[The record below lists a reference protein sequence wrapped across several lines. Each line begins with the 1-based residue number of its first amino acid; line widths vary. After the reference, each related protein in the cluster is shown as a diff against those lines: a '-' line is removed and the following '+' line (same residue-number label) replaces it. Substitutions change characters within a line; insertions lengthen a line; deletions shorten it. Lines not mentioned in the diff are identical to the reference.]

1 MLYGRIIGW
10 GKAVPDKIL
19 TNADLEKMVDTTDE
33 WIVTRSGIRERRIAP
48 EGVNTSTLSV
58 LAAQAALA
66 QAGLIPADID
76 LILVASSSPDHLL
89 PAVSSEIQHQL
100 GANCGAFTLVAG
112 CTGFVYS
119 LVTAQQFI
127 ATGAYRT
134 ILVIG
139 AEVISRNI
147 DWTDRNTCV
156 LFGDGAGAVILQAS
170 EEPTGVMAF
179 ELGSDGSGAEHLM
192 MPLGIAHPA
201 THEAVDKK
209 YQYIRMNGRE
219 VFKFATRTLARSAA
233 ETIGRSGL
241 SIHDIDLMIPH
252 QANARIIE
260 LAARQMGMPMEKV
273 FVNIDKYGNT
283 SAASIPIALTE
294 AIEQGRVK
302 EGDKLVLVGF
312 GAGLTWA
319 SAVVQFGLSE
329 KHAAT
334 GWLAAPTRTVT
345 AAQNKLNVAARTASM
360 RASLMLTPT
369 LHARVTQAAARGKQ
383 QRSEEVEQVVNEKSG
398 DESLRSFSPYRPA
411 KNSLLTEYTQS
422 V

>member
-19 TNADLEKMVDTTDE
+19 TNSDLEKMVDTSDE

-58 LAAQAALA
+58 EAAKAALEK
-66 QAGLIPADID
+66 AGLIAADLD
-76 LILVASSSPDHLL
+76 LIIVATSSPDHLL
-89 PAVSSEIQHQL
+89 PAVSSEIQYQL

-112 CTGFVYS
+112 CTGFMYA

-156 LFGDGAGAVILQAS
+156 LFGDGAGAVVVQAS
-170 EEPTGVMAF
+170 EEQTGVLSF
-179 ELGSDGSGAEHLM
+179 ELGSDGEGAEHLM
-192 MPLGIAHPA
+192 MPLGIANPP
-201 THEAVDKK
+201 THEAIDKK
-209 YQYIRMNGRE
+209 YQFIHMNGRE

-233 ETIGRSGL
+233 ETVGRSGL

-260 LAARQMGMPMEKV
+260 LAARQMGLPMEKV
-273 FVNIDKYGNT
+273 FVNIDRYGNT

-294 AIEQGRVK
+294 AIEEGRVK
-302 EGDKLVLVGF
+302 EGDRLVLVGF

-329 KHAAT
+329 KPITA
-334 GWLAAPTRTVT
+334 GWLAAPTRTVR
-345 AAQNKLNVAARTASM
+345 AAQNKISVAARTAGM
-360 RASLMLTPT
+360 RASLALVPLYT
-369 LHARVTQAAARGKQ
+369 RVSRKQ
-383 QRSEEVEQVVNEKSG
+383 RPEEHDNGQQPK
-398 DESLRSFSPYRPA
+398 
-411 KNSLLTEYTQS
+411 
-422 V
+422 

>member
-1 MLYGRIIGW
+1 MFYGRIIGW

-19 TNADLEKMVDTTDE
+19 TNFDLEKMVDTSDE

-58 LAAQAALA
+58 EASKAALEK
-66 QAGLIPADID
+66 AGLIAADLD
-76 LILVASSSPDHLL
+76 LIIVASSSPDHLL
-89 PAVSSEIQHQL
+89 PAVSSEIQYQL

-112 CTGFVYS
+112 CTGFVYA

-127 ATGAYRT
+127 ATGAYRS

-156 LFGDGAGAVILQAS
+156 LFGDGAGAVVVQAC
-170 EEPTGVMAF
+170 EEQTGVLSF

-260 LAARQMGMPMEKV
+260 LAARQLGLPMEKV

-294 AIEQGRVK
+294 AIEEGRVK

-319 SAVVQFGLSE
+319 SAVVQFGLAE
-329 KHAAT
+329 KAVGR
-334 GWLAAPTRTVT
+334 GWLAAPTRTVK
-345 AAQNKLNVAARTASM
+345 AAQNKIGVAVRTANM
-360 RASLMLTPT
+360 RASLMLVPLYT
-369 LHARVTQAAARGKQ
+369 RVSRKQ
-383 QRSEEVEQVVNEKSG
+383 RHEE
-398 DESLRSFSPYRPA
+398 
-411 KNSLLTEYTQS
+411 KNGQQPK
-422 V
+422 

>member
-10 GKAVPDKIL
+10 GMAVPDRIL
-19 TNADLEKMVDTTDE
+19 TNFDLEKMVDTSDE
-33 WIVTRSGIRERRIAP
+33 WIVTRSGIHERRIAP

-58 LAAQAALA
+58 EASKAALEK
-66 QAGLIPADID
+66 AGLIAADLD
-76 LILVASSSPDHLL
+76 LIIVASSSPDHLL

-156 LFGDGAGAVILQAS
+156 LFGDGAGAVVVQAC
-170 EEPTGVMAF
+170 EEPTGVLSF

-192 MPLGIAHPA
+192 IPLGVAHPA

-209 YQYIRMNGRE
+209 YPFIRMNGRE

-260 LAARQMGMPMEKV
+260 LAARQLGLPMEKV
-273 FVNIDKYGNT
+273 YVNIDKYGNT

-294 AIEQGRVK
+294 AIEEGRVK

-319 SAVVQFGLSE
+319 SAVVQFGLAE
-329 KHAAT
+329 KPA
-334 GWLAAPTRTVT
+334 GSSWLAAPTRTVK
-345 AAQNKLNVAARTASM
+345 AAQNKLSVAARTASM
-360 RASLMLTPT
+360 RASLMLVPLYT
-369 LHARVTQAAARGKQ
+369 RVSRKQ
-383 QRSEEVEQVVNEKSG
+383 RHEE
-398 DESLRSFSPYRPA
+398 
-411 KNSLLTEYTQS
+411 KNGQQPK
-422 V
+422 

>member
-10 GKAVPDKIL
+10 GKAVPDQIL

-76 LILVASSSPDHLL
+76 LIIVASSSPDHLL

-100 GANCGAFTLVAG
+100 GANCGAFTLAAG
-112 CTGFVYS
+112 CTGFVYA

-170 EEPTGVMAF
+170 EAQTGVMAF

-192 MPLGIAHPA
+192 IPLGIAHPA
-201 THEAVDKK
+201 THDAVDKK
-209 YQYIRMNGRE
+209 YPFIRMNGRE

-260 LAARQMGMPMEKV
+260 LAARQMGLPMEKV

-319 SAVVQFGLSE
+319 SAVVQFGVSE
-329 KHAAT
+329 KPMAT
-334 GWLAAPTRTVT
+334 GWRAAPTRTVK

-360 RASLMLTPT
+360 RASLMLTPLYT
-369 LHARVTQAAARGKQ
+369 RVSRK
-383 QRSEEVEQVVNEKSG
+383 QRSEESNNGNGQPK
-398 DESLRSFSPYRPA
+398 
-411 KNSLLTEYTQS
+411 
-422 V
+422 

>member
-1 MLYGRIIGW
+1 MLYGRITGW
-10 GKAVPDKIL
+10 GKALPDKIV
-19 TNADLEKMVDTTDE
+19 TNADLEKMVDTSDE
-33 WIVTRSGIRERRIAP
+33 WIVTRTGIRERRIAP

-58 LAAQAALA
+58 QAGQAALEK
-66 QAGLIPADID
+66 AGLIAADLD
-76 LILVASSSPDHLL
+76 LIIVASSSPDHLL

-100 GANCGAFTLVAG
+100 GAHCGAFTLVAG
-112 CTGFVYS
+112 CTGFVYG

-127 ATGAYRT
+127 TTGAYRT

-139 AEVISRNI
+139 AEVISRNV

-156 LFGDGAGAVILQAS
+156 LFGDGAGAVVVQAC
-170 EEPTGVMAF
+170 EEQTGLLAF

-192 MPLGIAHPA
+192 MPMGIAHPA
-201 THEAVDKK
+201 THETIDKK

-260 LAARQMGMPMEKV
+260 LAARQLGLPMEKV

-294 AIEQGRVK
+294 AIEEGRVK
-302 EGDKLVLVGF
+302 EGDRLVLVGF

-319 SAVVQFGLSE
+319 SAVVQFGLAE
-329 KHAAT
+329 KKVTT
-334 GWLAAPTRTVT
+334 GWLAAPARTVR
-345 AAQNKLNVAARTASM
+345 AAQNKISVAARTAGL
-360 RASLMLTPT
+360 RASLMLTPLST
-369 LHARVTQAAARGKQ
+369 RVSRKQ
-383 QRSEEVEQVVNEKSG
+383 
-398 DESLRSFSPYRPA
+398 RPVDNGNGQQP
-411 KNSLLTEYTQS
+411 K
-422 V
+422 

>member
-1 MLYGRIIGW
+1 MLYGRILGW
-10 GKAVPDKIL
+10 GKAVPDNIV
-19 TNADLEKMVDTTDE
+19 TNADLEKLVDTSDE
-33 WIVTRSGIRERRIAP
+33 WIVTRTGIHERRIAP

-58 LAAQAALA
+58 QAGKAALEK
-66 QAGLIPADID
+66 AGLIAADLD
-76 LILVASSSPDHLL
+76 LIIVASSSPDNLL
-89 PAVSSEIQHQL
+89 PAVSSQIQHQL
-100 GANCGAFTLVAG
+100 GANCGAFTVVAG
-112 CTGFVYS
+112 CTGFVYA

-156 LFGDGAGAVILQAS
+156 LFGDGAGAVVVQAC
-170 EEPTGVMAF
+170 EEQTGLLAF
-179 ELGSDGSGAEHLM
+179 ELGSDGAGAEHLM

-201 THEAVDKK
+201 THEAIDKK

-260 LAARQMGMPMEKV
+260 LAARQLGLPMEKV
-273 FVNIDKYGNT
+273 FVNIDRYGNT

-294 AIEQGRVK
+294 AIDEGHVK
-302 EGDKLVLVGF
+302 EGDRLVLVGF

-329 KHAAT
+329 RPAGT
-334 GWLAAPTRTVT
+334 GWLATPTRTVK
-345 AAQNKLNVAARTASM
+345 AAQNKISVAARTAGM
-360 RASLMLTPT
+360 RASLMLVPLYT
-369 LHARVTQAAARGKQ
+369 RVSRKQ
-383 QRSEEVEQVVNEKSG
+383 RPEE
-398 DESLRSFSPYRPA
+398 
-411 KNSLLTEYTQS
+411 NSNGQQPK
-422 V
+422 

>member
-10 GKAVPDKIL
+10 GKAVPDNIV

-33 WIVTRSGIRERRIAP
+33 WIVTRTGIHERRIAP

-66 QAGLIPADID
+66 QAGMIPADID
-76 LILVASSSPDHLL
+76 LIIVASSSSDHLL

-100 GANCGAFTLVAG
+100 GANCGAFTLAAG

-192 MPLGIAHPA
+192 IPLGIAHPP
-201 THEAVDKK
+201 THEAIDKK
-209 YQYIRMNGRE
+209 YPFIRMNGRE

-260 LAARQMGMPMEKV
+260 LAARQMGLPMEKV

-319 SAVVQFGLSE
+319 SAVVQFGISE
-329 KHAAT
+329 KPVTT
-334 GWLAAPTRTVT
+334 GWRAAPTRTVK
-345 AAQNKLNVAARTASM
+345 AAQNKIGVAARTASM
-360 RASLMLTPT
+360 RAGLMLTPLYT
-369 LHARVTQAAARGKQ
+369 RVSRKQ
-383 QRSEEVEQVVNEKSG
+383 RP
-398 DESLRSFSPYRPA
+398 DE
-411 KNSLLTEYTQS
+411 NSNGNGQS
-422 V
+422 KPPE

>member
-1 MLYGRIIGW
+1 M
-10 GKAVPDKIL
+10 
-19 TNADLEKMVDTTDE
+19 
-33 WIVTRSGIRERRIAP
+33 
-48 EGVNTSTLSV
+48 NTSTLSV

-156 LFGDGAGAVILQAS
+156 LFGDGAGAVIMQAS

-179 ELGSDGSGAEHLM
+179 ELGSDGAGAEHLM
-192 MPLGIAHPA
+192 IPLGIAHPA

-209 YQYIRMNGRE
+209 YPFIRMNGRE

-260 LAARQMGMPMEKV
+260 LAARQMGLPMEKV

-312 GAGLTWA
+312 GAGLDVGLGGG
-319 SAVVQFGLSE
+319 AVRFVGEAGGDGLARRADAHGE
-329 KHAAT
+329 GRAE
-334 GWLAAPTRTVT
+334 
-345 AAQNKLNVAARTASM
+345 QNRRGGPHGEYARQSDVDT
-360 RASLMLTPT
+360 T
-369 LHARVTQAAARGKQ
+369 LHARVTQAAARGK
-383 QRSEEVEQVVNEKSG
+383 
-398 DESLRSFSPYRPA
+398 
-411 KNSLLTEYTQS
+411 
-422 V
+422 